1 MIAPNP
7 NYPEAAPGTSAP
19 GGVGPA
25 EDFDAR
31 FARLELLALDV
42 LEAHLLQGEL
52 AAVRV
57 LLDVREDL
65 YEDEPEPD
73 EDADAPAGPIEV
85 SWSDQS

>member
-7 NYPEAAPGTSAP
+7 NCPAPSE
-19 GGVGPA
+19 

-31 FARLELLALDV
+31 FARLEKKALDV
-42 LEAHLLQGEL
+42 LEAHLDQGEL

-73 EDADAPAGPIEV
+73 ADAEAGPVEV
-85 SWSDQS
+85 GWRDEPGS